1 MPRMTREERFLMKER
16 MKEHRH
22 QAKMAELRRKRELAE
37 IKDIKAKAKSRNYEN
52 TVKLIVII
60 LCIALCVWA
69 MYFAFGR

>member
-1 MPRMTREERFLMKER
+1 
-16 MKEHRH
+16 
-22 QAKMAELRRKRELAE
+22 MAELRRKRELAE